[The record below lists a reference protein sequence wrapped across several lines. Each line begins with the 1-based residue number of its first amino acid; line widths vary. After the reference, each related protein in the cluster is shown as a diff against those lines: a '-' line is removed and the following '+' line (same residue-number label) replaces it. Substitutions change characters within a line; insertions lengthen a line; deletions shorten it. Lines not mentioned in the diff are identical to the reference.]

1 MDDKG
6 SIINRLKQSFL
17 RVYEFGPT
25 MAEGPFHGPTL
36 LEALEKVNYE
46 TATKKQVKKS
56 HTIWEITNHCRYWME
71 SITGVLHG
79 EKIVNVTSTE
89 DWPQTNKTQEN
100 WEKDLE
106 KLIYSFEDLISSL
119 EDMDE
124 KSLDDRTACFFHGRY
139 FSFTYRKM
147 LNGIADHNIYH
158 AGQISLLK
166 NFN

>member
-6 SIINRLKQSFL
+6 SILNRLKQSFL

-36 LEALEKVNYE
+36 MEALENVDYE
-46 TATKKQVKKS
+46 TAIKRHVKNS

-71 SITGVLHG
+71 SIMGVLHG

-100 WEKDLE
+100 WENDLE
-106 KLIYSFEDLISSL
+106 KLRYSFEDLISSL

-124 KSLDDRTACFFHGRY
+124 KSLENRTACFFHGRY

-166 NFN
+166 NVN